1 MEFGSILD
9 PIIAI
14 FQFIGLIIFKFY
26 GWVPIVAV
34 ILYLT
39 WQNRRRE
46 QWINDTETILLLI
59 EVPKDNE
66 KKELSAEQMF
76 ASLHG
81 ILRPKSELTREGILQ
96 EHVSFEIVARENS
109 IQFYVWTPKHVKD
122 FVESQIYAQY
132 PTVQIREG
140 AADYSREEIGE
151 RSIYGTE
158 LSLTKLDVLPIKT
171 FASFEVD
178 PLAGITGVLAKLEQS
193 GEEVWIQILARPID
207 DAWQDKGKQ
216 HIEQLKTGKKSGD
229 FLARATDMLLSLP
242 AYVLTNFFQA
252 LFAPPESSDKKSA
265 AAKPEVSTGDQT
277 VIKAIEEKITKLGYS
292 VKIRIAY
299 LGPDETA
306 GKQRLQ
312 AIVGGFKQFN
322 TTNLNGFAASKMYN
336 TPEFIEDY
344 RSRLFLDQGQTLNIE
359 ELASLYHLPHKSVE
373 TPNMVWTT
381 SKTSEPPSSLPIES
395 ITEPSEVSL
404 FGLTNFRGRHLKFG
418 IKRRDRGRHMYIIG
432 QTGAGKSMLLQ
443 LLTLSDIYH
452 DQGFAIID
460 PHGDYATDML
470 KYVPEHRIKDVVYF
484 DATDRDNPM
493 AFNPMEVT
501 DPNLKNHISSE
512 LVGVLKRMFENSWGP
527 RLEYILRYTILALLD
542 YPGATMLD
550 ITRMLTE
557 KEFRKKVI
565 REVDDPVV
573 RTFWNTEFASWNEK
587 FASEAVAPVLNK
599 VGAFVANPVIR
610 NIVGQ
615 QKSAF
620 NIRQMMDEGKIFVVN
635 LSRGQVG
642 EDNAAIL
649 GALMVTKIQL
659 AAMGRAD
666 MPLEDRRPFYLYVDE
681 FQNFATDSFAVIL
694 SEARKYGLNLTVA
707 NQYISQM
714 PETVRDAVFGNVGTM
729 ITFRVGPEDSAVLGK
744 YYDPTFEP
752 ADITRL
758 NNQNIFLS
766 MIVNGEKAIPFSAK
780 TLRMP
785 DPEDSHM
792 SDIVRLSREQY
803 ASNRTDVEDDI
814 RRRHSDGTDLG
825 SRAVGAVLDG
835 KPEPGQGSLV
845 PAAAGGSLYEQ
856 KPNESRSQF
865 LSALKNP
872 DATTANNQTVERRP
886 GATPSRVGEQPRVQT
901 PARPIDTKRND
912 EAVKAA
918 IAKIQASIPGARP
931 SQAHGRQESGSA
943 SQPHPATRPVRQ
955 PLEAARSHTN
965 VEAQAAT
972 TAPVQTRAA
981 AAPYAAHADKVPD
994 APHLQ
999 TEPPAVPTVTTAH
1012 KDHTNLFPVTEAR
1025 NDGPVEPAAV
1035 SPLATRSTAGEPNR
1049 MAINRPEGEIERPEE
1064 HSAAA
1069 SPDVPTSYHEMPQ
1082 GEAISFR

>member
-1 MEFGSILD
+1 MDFGSFMA
-9 PIIAI
+9 PIVAI
-14 FQFIGLIIFKFY
+14 FQFIGLILFKFY
-26 GWVPIVAV
+26 GWVVVVAV
-34 ILYLT
+34 LGYLI

-46 QWINDTETILLLI
+46 QWVNDVDTVLLLI

-81 ILRPKSELTREGILQ
+81 ILRPKGELLREGIIQ

-109 IQFYVWTPKHVKD
+109 IQFYVWTPTHLKD

-140 AADYSREEIGE
+140 AEDYSRREIGE
-151 RSIYGTE
+151 RCVYGTE
-158 LSLTKLDVLPIKT
+158 LALTKPDVLPIRT
-171 FASFEVD
+171 FDSFEVD
-178 PLAGITGVLAKLEQS
+178 PLAGITGVLAKLEHS

-207 DAWQDKGKQ
+207 DAWQDKGKR
-216 HIEQLKTGKKSGD
+216 HIDKIKSGKKSGT
-229 FLARATDMLLSLP
+229 FMSQVTEVMLSLP
-242 AYVLTNFFQA
+242 AFILTNFIAA
-252 LFAPPESSDKKSA
+252 LAAPPGSDDKKTA
-265 AAKPEVSTGDQT
+265 AVKVEISTADQT
-277 VIKAIEEKITKLGYS
+277 IIKAVEEKITKLGYS

-299 LGPDETA
+299 LGPDEAA

-336 TPEFIEDY
+336 THEFIEDY
-344 RSRLFLDQGQTLNIE
+344 RSRLFLDQGQTLNIG
-359 ELASLYHLPHKSVE
+359 ELASLYHLPHMSVE

-381 SKTSEPPSSLPIES
+381 SKTSEPPPSLPIDGLTDAEG
-395 ITEPSEVSL
+395 VSL

-418 IKRRDRGRHMYIIG
+418 IKRSDRGRHMYIIG
-432 QTGAGKSMLLQ
+432 QTGAGKTGLLK
-443 LLTLSDIYH
+443 LLTLSDVYH
-452 DQGFAIID
+452 DQGFAVID
-460 PHGDYATDML
+460 PHGDYATDIL
-470 KYVPEHRIKDVVYF
+470 KYIPEHRIKDVVYF

-527 RLEYILRYTILALLD
+527 RLEYILRYTLLALLD

-557 KEFRKKVI
+557 KDFRKKVI

-599 VGAFVANPVIR
+599 VGAFVANPLIR

-620 NIRQMMDEGKIFVVN
+620 NLRKIMDDGKILIVN

-666 MPLEDRRPFYLYVDE
+666 MPEADRRPFYLYVDE

-729 ITFRVGPEDSAVLGK
+729 VTFRVGPEDSAVLGK

-758 NNQNIFLS
+758 NNQNIFIS

-785 DPEDSHM
+785 DPEDSHIQ
-792 SDIVRLSREQY
+792 DIVKLSRDQY
-803 ASNRTDVEDDI
+803 ASNRVDVEDDI
-814 RRRHSDGTDLG
+814 RSRHSDGADVGARAVNATVNAQSAGDA
-825 SRAVGAVLDG
+825 SSAVGAHLASNEQRPNSP
-835 KPEPGQGSLV
+835 KSEFLAALRNPEIGINGALQNP
-845 PAAAGGSLYEQ
+845 
-856 KPNESRSQF
+856 SRSD
-865 LSALKNP
+865 SRGASGSDRRSNDNP
-872 DATTANNQTVERRP
+872 GTAH
-886 GATPSRVGEQPRVQT
+886 A
-901 PARPIDTKRND
+901 AKPIDRTRND
-912 EAVKAA
+912 EAVRAA
-918 IAKIQASIPGARP
+918 IARVQAKIQ
-931 SQAHGRQESGSA
+931 QQ
-943 SQPHPATRPVRQ
+943 
-955 PLEAARSHTN
+955 
-965 VEAQAAT
+965 
-972 TAPVQTRAA
+972 
-981 AAPYAAHADKVPD
+981 
-994 APHLQ
+994 
-999 TEPPAVPTVTTAH
+999 
-1012 KDHTNLFPVTEAR
+1012 
-1025 NDGPVEPAAV
+1025 
-1035 SPLATRSTAGEPNR
+1035 RSTAG
-1049 MAINRPEGEIERPEE
+1049 
-1064 HSAAA
+1064 SAHPASHAA
-1069 SPDVPTSYHEMPQ
+1069 SSTQ
-1082 GEAISFR
+1082 GRG

>member
-1 MEFGSILD
+1 MDIGSIMA
-9 PIIAI
+9 PIVAI
-14 FQFIGLIIFKFY
+14 FQFIGLILFKFY
-26 GWVPIVAV
+26 GWVIVVAV
-34 ILYLT
+34 LGYLI

-46 QWINDTETILLLI
+46 QWVNDIDTVLLLI

-81 ILRPKSELTREGILQ
+81 ILRPRSELTRDGIIQ

-109 IQFYVWTPKHVKD
+109 IQFYVWTPKHLKD

-140 AADYSREEIGE
+140 ADDYSRTEVGE
-151 RSIYGTE
+151 RTVYGTE
-158 LSLTKLDVLPIKT
+158 LALTKTDVLPIKT

-178 PLAGITGVLAKLEQS
+178 PLAGITGVLAKLEHS
-193 GEEVWIQILARPID
+193 GEEVWIQILARPLD
-207 DAWQDKGKQ
+207 DAWQDKGKH
-216 HIEQLKTGKKSGD
+216 HIEQIKSGKKGGS
-229 FLARATDMLLSLP
+229 FLSQITDALLMMPVFVIS
-242 AYVLTNFFQA
+242 NFITA
-252 LFAPPESSDKKSA
+252 LFAPPGTGDKKGDGAKA

-277 VIKAIEEKITKLGYS
+277 IIKAIEEKITKLGYS

-299 LGPDETA
+299 LGPDEAA

-322 TTNLNGFAASKMYN
+322 TTNLNGFAPSKIYN
-336 TPEFIEDY
+336 SLDFIEDY
-344 RSRLFLDQGQTLNIE
+344 RSRLFLDSGQILNIE
-359 ELASLYHLPHKSVE
+359 ELASLYHLPHMSVE
-373 TPNMVWTT
+373 TPNIVWTT
-381 SKTSEPPSSLPIES
+381 SKTSEPPPSLPIEGT
-395 ITEPSEVSL
+395 TEAGEVSL

-418 IKRRDRGRHMYIIG
+418 IKRADRGRHMYVIG
-432 QTGAGKSMLLQ
+432 QTGAGKTFLLQ

-460 PHGDYATDML
+460 PHGDYATDIL
-470 KYVPEHRIKDVVYF
+470 KYIPEHRIKDVVYF

-512 LVGVLKRMFENSWGP
+512 LVGVLKRMFEATSWGP
-527 RLEYILRYTILALLD
+527 RLEYILRYTVLALLD

-557 KEFRKKVI
+557 KDFRKKVI
-565 REVDDPVV
+565 REIDDPVV

-599 VGAFVANPVIR
+599 VGAFVANPLVR
-610 NIVGQ
+610 NIIGQ
-615 QKSAF
+615 KQSAF
-620 NIRQMMDEGKIFVVN
+620 NIRQIMDEGKIFIVN

-666 MPLEDRRPFYLYVDE
+666 MPLEERRPFYLYVDE

-729 ITFRVGPEDSAVLGK
+729 VTFRVGPEDSAVLGK

-758 NNQNIFLS
+758 NNQNIFIS
-766 MIVNGEKAIPFSAK
+766 MIINGEKAIPFSAK

-785 DPEDSHM
+785 DPEDSHLEE
-792 SDIVRLSREQY
+792 IVKLSREQY
-803 ASNRTDVEDDI
+803 ASNRVDVEDEI
-814 RRRHSDGTDLG
+814 RSRHSDGADLG
-825 SRAVGAVLDG
+825 SRAVSTLVDSHAQNGAVPQDSGAPSQSEQIPNNPKSEFLAALRN
-835 KPEPGQGSLV
+835 PEPGTSPIPTSSGRGDSRGQGSGRNDRPV
-845 PAAAGGSLYEQ
+845 PVNAA
-856 KPNESRSQF
+856 K
-865 LSALKNP
+865 
-872 DATTANNQTVERRP
+872 
-886 GATPSRVGEQPRVQT
+886 
-901 PARPIDTKRND
+901 PIDRAHND
-912 EAVKAA
+912 EAVRAA
-918 IAKIQASIPGARP
+918 IQRVQANLKHQRSGAG
-931 SQAHGRQESGSA
+931 QH
-943 SQPHPATRPVRQ
+943 H
-955 PLEAARSHTN
+955 
-965 VEAQAAT
+965 
-972 TAPVQTRAA
+972 
-981 AAPYAAHADKVPD
+981 
-994 APHLQ
+994 
-999 TEPPAVPTVTTAH
+999 
-1012 KDHTNLFPVTEAR
+1012 
-1025 NDGPVEPAAV
+1025 
-1035 SPLATRSTAGEPNR
+1035 
-1049 MAINRPEGEIERPEE
+1049 
-1064 HSAAA
+1064 
-1069 SPDVPTSYHEMPQ
+1069 
-1082 GEAISFR
+1082 